1 MKPRIFI
8 SHCERNF
15 GPTDFAIRIIDA
27 LGCIPVIA
35 ETQPKL
41 SRNIGSLV
49 KSSMDS
55 CDAVIVIATPDDD
68 SPKGKTPSQAVSVEI
83 GRIQEIK
90 KFENRYVIIKEE
102 TVKFGSMI
110 PEVYYKFTMNDY
122 GPIAEA
128 ILIELGSMGLFK
140 NHYELRGSEL
150 QIQEL
155 METLVKLRDLFQSKL
170 LKEEGL
176 KEVIDELSK
185 RMIEVV
191 KRGCENGQQ
200 E

>member
-35 ETQPKL
+35 EKQPKL
-41 SRNIGSLV
+41 SRNVGSLV
-49 KSSMDS
+49 KSSMES

-68 SPKGKTPSQAVSVEI
+68 SPTGKTPSQAVSVEI
-83 GRIQEIK
+83 GRVQEMK

-102 TVKFGSMI
+102 SVKFGSMI
-110 PEVYYKFTMNDY
+110 PEVYYKFTMDNY
-122 GPIAEA
+122 APIAEA

-155 METLVKLRDLFQSKL
+155 METLAKLRDLFQSNL
-170 LKEEGL
+170 LKDDSL
-176 KEVIDELSK
+176 KEIIEELAK
-185 RMIEVV
+185 QMIEIV
-191 KRGCENGQQ
+191 KGGCDHGR
-200 E
+200 

>member
-15 GPTDFAIRIIDA
+15 GPTDYAIRIIDA

-35 ETQPKL
+35 EKQPKL
-41 SRNIGSLV
+41 SRNVGSLV

-55 CDAVIVIATPDDD
+55 CEAVIVIATPDDD
-68 SPKGKTPSQAVSVEI
+68 SPTGKTPSQAVSIEI
-83 GRIQEIK
+83 GMIKKTK
-90 KFENRYVIIKEE
+90 KFENRCIIIKEIS
-102 TVKFGSMI
+102 VKFGSMVQ
-110 PEVYYKFTMNDY
+110 EVYYPFSMDDFS
-122 GPIAEA
+122 PIAEA

-155 METLVKLRDLFQSKL
+155 METLSKLRDLFQSDL
-170 LKEEGL
+170 LKDESL
-176 KEVIDELSK
+176 KEIIEELSK
-185 RMIEVV
+185 QMIDVV
-191 KRGCENGQQ
+191 KRGCENGQ
-200 E
+200 

>member
-1 MKPRIFI
+1 
-8 SHCERNF
+8 
-15 GPTDFAIRIIDA
+15 
-27 LGCIPVIA
+27 
-35 ETQPKL
+35 
-41 SRNIGSLV
+41 
-49 KSSMDS
+49 MDS

-68 SPKGKTPSQAVSVEI
+68 SPMGKTPSQAVSVEI

-176 KEVIDELSK
+176 KEVIDELSI

>member
-1 MKPRIFI
+1 MKPKIFI

-15 GPTDFAIRIIDA
+15 GPTDYAIRIIDA
-27 LGCIPVIA
+27 LGCIPVVA
-35 ETQPKL
+35 EKQPKL
-41 SRNIGSLV
+41 SRNVGSLV
-49 KSSMDS
+49 KSTLDS

-68 SPKGKTPSQAVSVEI
+68 SPMGKTPSQAVSVEI

-150 QIQEL
+150 QIQKF
-155 METLVKLRDLFQSKL
+155 MDTLADLRDLFQSNL
-170 LKEEGL
+170 LNEDGL
-176 KEVIDELSK
+176 KEIIDKLS
-185 RMIEVV
+185 RQMIDLI

>member
-1 MKPRIFI
+1 MKPKIFL

-35 ETQPKL
+35 EKQPKL
-41 SRNIGSLV
+41 SRNVGSLV
-49 KSSMDS
+49 KHSMDS
-55 CDAVIVIATPDDD
+55 SDAVIVIATPDDD
-68 SPKGKTPSQAVSVEI
+68 SPTGKTPSQAVSVEI
-83 GRIQEIK
+83 GRVQEIK

-102 TVKFGSMI
+102 TVKLGSMI
-110 PEVYYKFTMNDY
+110 PEVYYRFTMENY
-122 GPIAEA
+122 APIAEA

-155 METLVKLRDLFQSKL
+155 METLAKLRDLFQSRL
-170 LKEEGL
+170 LKDESL
-176 KEVIDELSK
+176 KEISEELT
-185 RMIEVV
+185 RQLIETV
-191 KRGCENGQQ
+191 KTGCDHGQ
-200 E
+200 

>member
-1 MKPRIFI
+1 MKPKIFI
-8 SHCERNF
+8 SHCESNF
-15 GPTDFAIRIIDA
+15 EPTDFAIRIIDA

-41 SRNIGSLV
+41 SRNVGSLV
-49 KSSMDS
+49 KSSLDS
-55 CDAVIVIATPDDD
+55 CDAVIVIATPDND

-102 TVKFGSMI
+102 TVKFGPMI
-110 PEVYYKFTMNDY
+110 PEVYYKFSMNNF

-155 METLVKLRDLFQSKL
+155 METLAKLRDLFQSNL
-170 LKEEGL
+170 LKDESL
-176 KEVIDELSK
+176 KEIVEKLAQQMID
-185 RMIEVV
+185 VV
-191 KRGCENGQQ
+191 KRGCENGQ
-200 E
+200 